1 MKITTNHRHS
11 PRPLA
16 GEGPGE
22 RASRHTTPLLSAL
35 LALLLTSTAS
45 AAEPASCQTIR
56 FAEVGWADIAAT
68 TGIAAVITEGLGYK
82 PTKTLASVP
91 IAFAGVGNKSIDVF
105 LGYWM
110 PTMDEMIEPFLKR
123 GAVKVLEKANLEGA
137 KYTLAVPAYTYDAG
151 LKTFQDLARFK
162 DQLNGKIYAI
172 EPGNDGNRAV
182 EDMIKRNLFDTKGF
196 SLVESSEAGMLVQVS
211 RAVKKQQPIV
221 FLGWEP
227 HPMNTQFD
235 IRYLDGGDETLFGP
249 NFGAAKIWTVI
260 PPDYEARCPNIGKFL
275 NNLQFTVGIESEL
288 MEKILEKE
296 NPNTTAANWLR
307 AHPDW
312 LERWLDGVTA
322 FDGSN
327 GLSTVKQHLG
337 L

>member
-1 MKITTNHRHS
+1 
-11 PRPLA
+11 
-16 GEGPGE
+16 
-22 RASRHTTPLLSAL
+22 
-35 LALLLTSTAS
+35 
-45 AAEPASCQTIR
+45 
-56 FAEVGWADIAAT
+56 
-68 TGIAAVITEGLGYK
+68 VITEGLGYK
-82 PTKTLASVP
+82 PSKTLASVP

-110 PTMDEMIEPFLKR
+110 PTMDEMIEPFLQR
-123 GAVKVLEKANLEGA
+123 GTVKVLEKANLEGA

-151 LKTFQDLARFK
+151 LKSFQDLARFK
-162 DQLNGKIYAI
+162 DALNGKIYAI

-196 SLVESSEAGMLVQVS
+196 SLVESSEAGMLVQVQ
-211 RAVKKQQPIV
+211 RAVKKQEPIV

-235 IRYLDGGDETLFGP
+235 IRYLDGGDETLFGAD
-249 NFGAAKIWTVI
+249 FGAAKIWTVI
-260 PPDYEARCPNIGKFL
+260 PPDYESRC
-275 NNLQFTVGIESEL
+275 ESEL

-307 AHPDW
+307 SHPDW
-312 LERWLDGVTA
+312 LERWLNGVTA
-322 FDGSN
+322 FDGSD
-327 GLSTVKQHLG
+327 GLAAVKQHLG

>member
-1 MKITTNHRHS
+1 MKITTKFKR
-11 PRPLA
+11 LA
-16 GEGPGE
+16 
-22 RASRHTTPLLSAL
+22 TAL
-35 LALLLTSTAS
+35 LALGMAGGAA
-45 AAEPASCQTIR
+45 AAEPAACKSIR

-68 TGIAAVITEGLGYK
+68 TAIASVLTEGLGYK

-110 PTMDEMIEPFLKR
+110 PTMDEMIEPFLQK
-123 GAVKVLEKANLEGA
+123 GTVKVLEKANLEGA
-137 KYTLAVPAYTYDAG
+137 KYTLAVPAYTYEAG
-151 LKTFQDLARFK
+151 LKTFQDIARFK
-162 DQLNGKIYAI
+162 QALDGKIYAI

-182 EDMIKRNLFDTKGF
+182 EDMIQRNLFETQGF
-196 SLVESSEAGMLVQVS
+196 SLVESSEAGMLVQVQ
-211 RAVKKQQPIV
+211 RAVKRQQPIV

-260 PPDYEARCPNIGKFL
+260 PPDYESRCPNIGTFL
-275 NNLQFTVGIESEL
+275 NNLQFTVAMESEL

-307 AHPDW
+307 RNPDW
-312 LERWLDGVTA
+312 LERWLSGVTA
-322 FDGSN
+322 FDGGD
-327 GLSTVKQHLG
+327 GLTAVKQHLG
-337 L
+337 LK